1 MPKRK
6 SNKADSG
13 HRGFEFRKERGQHI
27 LKNPLVVNSILEK
40 ANIKPTDIV
49 LEVGPGTG
57 NMTVKMLALAK
68 KVIAIEIDPRMIVE
82 LHRRVQFSQLR
93 ERLELIQG
101 DVLKMELP
109 YFDICVAN
117 IPYQISSP
125 LIFKLLAHRPYHRY
139 SVLMLQRE
147 FAMRLIAQP
156 GTELYCRLS
165 VNTKALAKVTH
176 LMKISRN
183 SFRPPPKVDSSV
195 VRIEPRNPL
204 PPGNFL
210 EWDGLLRI
218 CFQRKNKTLGSIMKQ
233 RCVLSLL
240 FANEKLLQNLQVED
254 PSTQLSQLVAPMV
267 TEDDVAWMET
277 EKDDENDSDEELC
290 KMKEKIGKLLEENNF
305 SQMRASKMTLDDFRM
320 LLKTLNEAGL
330 HFC

>member
-1 MPKRK
+1 MGNK
-6 SNKADSG
+6 SKDVSG
-13 HRGFEFRKERGQHI
+13 HRGFEFKKEKGQHI

-40 ANIKPTDIV
+40 AALKPTDIV
-49 LEVGPGTG
+49 LEIGPGTG
-57 NMTVKMLALAK
+57 NMTVKLLQLVK
-68 KVIAIEIDPRMIVE
+68 KVIAVEIDPRMTVE
-82 LHRRVQFSQLR
+82 LYRRVQFSPLK

-101 DVLKMELP
+101 DILKMELP
-109 YFDICVAN
+109 YFDVCVAN

-125 LIFKLLAHRPYHRY
+125 LIFKLLAHRPFHRY

-156 GTELYCRLS
+156 GSELYCRLS
-165 VNTKALAKVTH
+165 VNAKALARVSH
-176 LMKISRN
+176 LMKVSRN

-195 VRIEPRNPL
+195 VRIEPRNPP

-233 RCVLSLL
+233 NAVLSLL
-240 FANEKLLQNLQVED
+240 SCNAKKLQMMQTS
-254 PSTQLSQLVAPMV
+254 STQVAIPMV
-267 TEDDVAWMET
+267 MTEDEEEETTQIEQQDEVVET
-277 EKDDENDSDEELC
+277 EEL
-290 KMKEKIGKLLEENNF
+290 KEMKEKIMKLLEENNF
-305 SQMRASKMTLDDFRM
+305 SLRRASKMTLDDFRC
-320 LLKTLNEAGL
+320 LLKTLNEAGI

>member
-1 MPKRK
+1 MGKK
-6 SNKADSG
+6 SKDVSG
-13 HRGFEFRKERGQHI
+13 HRGFEFKKEKGQHI

-40 ANIKPTDIV
+40 AALKPTDIV
-49 LEVGPGTG
+49 LEIGPGTG
-57 NMTVKMLALAK
+57 NMTVKLLQLVK
-68 KVIAIEIDPRMIVE
+68 KVIAVEIDPRMTVE
-82 LHRRVQFSQLR
+82 LYRRVQFSPLK

-101 DVLKMELP
+101 DILKMELP
-109 YFDICVAN
+109 YFDVCVAN

-125 LIFKLLAHRPYHRY
+125 LIFKLLAHRPFHRY

-156 GTELYCRLS
+156 GSELYCRLS
-165 VNTKALAKVTH
+165 VNAKALARVSH
-176 LMKISRN
+176 LMKVSRN

-195 VRIEPRNPL
+195 VRIEPRNPP

-233 RCVLSLL
+233 NAVLSLL
-240 FANEKLLQNLQVED
+240 SCNAKKLQMMQTS
-254 PSTQLSQLVAPMV
+254 STQVAIPMMMM
-267 TEDDVAWMET
+267 TEDEEEETTQIEQQDEVVET
-277 EKDDENDSDEELC
+277 EEL
-290 KMKEKIGKLLEENNF
+290 KEMKEKIVKLLDENNF
-305 SQMRASKMTLDDFRM
+305 SLRRASKMTLDDFRC
-320 LLKTLNEAGL
+320 LLKTLNEAGI